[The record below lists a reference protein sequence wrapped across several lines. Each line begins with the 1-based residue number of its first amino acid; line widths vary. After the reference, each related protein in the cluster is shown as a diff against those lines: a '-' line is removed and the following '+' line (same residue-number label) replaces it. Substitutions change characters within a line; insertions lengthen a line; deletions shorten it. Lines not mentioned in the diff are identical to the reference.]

1 MEQEEG
7 STALVE
13 ERLMCLDNADK
24 SLQFKVISL

>member
-13 ERLMCLDNADK
+13 ERLTYIDNADK
-24 SLQFKVISL
+24 SLKN